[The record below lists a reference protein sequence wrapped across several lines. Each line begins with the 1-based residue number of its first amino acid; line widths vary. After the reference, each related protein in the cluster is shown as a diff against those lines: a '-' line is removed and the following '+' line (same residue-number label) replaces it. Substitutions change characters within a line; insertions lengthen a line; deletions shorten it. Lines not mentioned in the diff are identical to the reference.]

1 MDKLSYRAIVISGSL
16 LCNYQQVFQLR
27 ANVKCELSAVTS
39 ERNCENNM
47 VCQLAATSRVI
58 SFIFSTMFIFE
69 TAVAFRNNS
78 LKKENEHMKASGS

>member
-1 MDKLSYRAIVISGSL
+1 M
-16 LCNYQQVFQLR
+16 
-27 ANVKCELSAVTS
+27 KCELSAVTS